1 MAVRRS
7 TASRPGVARAAL
19 AGVAV
24 LLFGPIVAPFTTYD
38 FGYAETQSL
47 LNNQSFTSKDAKQYS
62 IAKDSWSLTSG
73 FFVDG
78 SSTVKQ
84 SQQFARAEVLE
95 RGWDD
100 AEFTCL
106 VDLWDRES
114 KWNSQAKNPS
124 SGAYGIPQALP
135 GNKMRTAGR
144 DWRSNPET
152 QILWG
157 LSYIEGRYE
166 TPCSAWAHSEEF
178 GWY

>member
-1 MAVRRS
+1 VARQR
-7 TASRPGVARAAL
+7 TPDSRPGVARAAL
-19 AGVAV
+19 AGVAI

-47 LNNQSFTSKDAKQYS
+47 RASQSFTSKDATQNS

-78 SSTVKQ
+78 SSSVKQ
-84 SQQFARAEVLE
+84 SQQFARAEVLAN
-95 RGWDD
+95 GWDEG
-100 AEFTCL
+100 EFGCL

-114 KWNSQAKNPS
+114 KWNHRAANPS

-135 GNKMRTAGR
+135 GNKMRSAGK

-157 LSYIEGRYE
+157 LSYIEDRYSS
-166 TPCSAWAHSEEF
+166 PCKAWEHSEEV